1 MSQLGKIVRD
11 FLAAK
16 PDFAT
21 YFPGGIEPD
30 TNTIFDPLP
39 YAVYQRV
46 SSTKGRILAGN
57 PQYRAERVQFTVVGL
72 TRQQADQ
79 SARWLADQI
88 DNSPNRQSVGS
99 ATIFY
104 WQVEDETDSAEV
116 YEDGSDDDAPT
127 VDIDITGA
135 FKE

>member
-1 MSQLGKIVRD
+1 MSQLGKIIRD
-11 FLAAK
+11 YLSAK

-30 TNTIFDPLP
+30 TNTIFDPTP

-46 SSTKGRILAGN
+46 SSTKGRSLGGTTH
-57 PQYRAERVQFTVVGL
+57 YRSERVQFTVVGS
-72 TRQQADQ
+72 TRAQADQ

-88 DNSPNRQSVGS
+88 EASPNRQTVGA

-127 VDIDITGA
+127 VDIDITGT